1 MQYVLSAVGVV
12 FMLAFSLY
20 DLNTPHDLAFVT
32 LQRTAAAHGQLGGG
46 QADLLLA
53 SHRPGLHYFVAK
65 SNQQRLIYREPNV
78 AKRLVLN
85 LLGVNN
91 SSLSRSSL
99 ALALFSMLTGRM
111 LFHMLRDLRLDT
123 PFTELNARRIR
134 GLALLMIG
142 IDVYEYLALNALRIL
157 VPAFPLGDGTGTVT
171 PYIILDPSLGG
182 FGSWKFGLVL
192 LVIAAIYQRGVQ
204 MAREAELTI

>member
-1 MQYVLSAVGVV
+1 MATSTPIPLLFRVLRLLAGLQYVLSAVGVV

-20 DLNTPHDLAFVT
+20 DLTRPHDLAFIT
-32 LQRTAAAHGQLGGG
+32 LQRTAAAQGQLGET
-46 QADLLLA
+46 QADSLLA

-65 SNQQRLIYREPNV
+65 SNQQRLIYREPNTS
-78 AKRLVLN
+78 KRLVLN

-91 SSLSRSSL
+91 SSLGRSSL
-99 ALALFSMLTGRM
+99 ALTLFSMLTGRM

-142 IDVYEYLALNALRIL
+142 IDVYCDL
-157 VPAFPLGDGTGTVT
+157 
-171 PYIILDPSLGG
+171 G
-182 FGSWKFGLVL
+182 FGTFGYGHV
-192 LVIAAIYQRGVQ
+192 R
-204 MAREAELTI
+204 R